1 METKVIGRGRI
12 MWPDWSVTNQIT
24 LTFCEDTLDGIAVIN
39 ADGSNYQV
47 LVPQYGMI
55 SRWSPDGKQI
65 AFHGFLPGAQNGPGL
80 YVMNAD
86 GSNLHKVLDVESIGT
101 IKWSPSGSQIAFV
114 GSESRKSYLYIVT
127 LDESSPVVY
136 LPDAAGQEFAWAPNG
151 RGIVYSPGRGL
162 AVVDLT
168 SRQMY
173 GIPFAYHPAWAVTGK
188 LAYHVSAFQFKSA
201 TPPPAAGIYI
211 MSSSRHSIHL
221 QAEAEELVWSPNGQ
235 KLMFKGKWRRQEG
248 VFITDEH
255 FGRVMCVIP
264 RKELQVW
271 DVCWSP
277 DGNSIL
283 VRGDQD
289 PRSDHHLHI
298 IKL

>member
-1 METKVIGRGRI
+1 METKVIGPGRI

-24 LTFCEDTLDGIAVIN
+24 LTFCEDTLDGIATIN

-55 SRWSPDGKQI
+55 SRWSPDGKHI
-65 AFHGFLPGAQNGPGL
+65 AFHGFLPGAQNGSGL

-86 GSNLHKVLDVESIGT
+86 GSGLHKVLDVGNIT
-101 IKWSPSGSQIAFV
+101 TLKWSPTGSQIAFV
-114 GSESRKSYLYIVT
+114 GGGSRESHLHIVT
-127 LDESSPVVY
+127 LDGSSPVVR
-136 LPDAAGQEFAWAPNG
+136 LPETAKHEFAWAPNG
-151 RGIVYSPGRGL
+151 LGIAYSPGRGL

-168 SRQMY
+168 SRQMS

-188 LAYHVSAFQFKSA
+188 LAYAVSAFPFKSA

-248 VFITDEH
+248 VFITDER
-255 FGRVMCVIP
+255 FSRVMCVIP

-271 DVCWSP
+271 DVCWSS

-283 VRGDQD
+283 VRGDPD
-289 PRSDHHLHI
+289 PQNHHHLHI